1 MKLAK
6 FVKLWAFEA
15 LCLPCQQRGEVT
27 SPYFYGEHPKRSTSK
42 VGHSEI
48 LKYGQTYILRT
59 YSKREKPTE
68 SFTFSLLVFV
78 ALTRGQEM
86 QICVRLYCPGQV
98 YQIIFYQVCLRSFS
112 PQLTTSQDSW
122 SQKYFVLLFFDSR
135 NRTCRKNKLCNQF
148 HETLSSTQSVIHS
161 IVGLSLIEEMAS
173 IHSNIETA
181 LDWRHCQPKC

>member
-15 LCLPCQQRGEVT
+15 LCLPCQQRGEVA

-59 YSKREKPTE
+59 FKREKPTE

-86 QICVRLYCPGQV
+86 QNCARLSGSSLPDY
-98 YQIIFYQVCLRSFS
+98 LRSDYLRSGLSEVFQS
-112 PQLTTSQDSW
+112 LAY
-122 SQKYFVLLFFDSR
+122 YFVGQLEP
-135 NRTCRKNKLCNQF
+135 KILCLVVF
-148 HETLSSTQSVIHS
+148 
-161 IVGLSLIEEMAS
+161 
-173 IHSNIETA
+173 
-181 LDWRHCQPKC
+181 